1 MRRAKTFFIL
11 GIWVAALPYLG
22 FPYIWKNILFSI
34 SGVILS
40 ILGFMIYRE
49 HKAMQDD
56 GRTFDNFS
64 ENQNVILNEIAGEE
78 GE

>member
-11 GIWVAALPYLG
+11 GIWVAVLPYLG

-49 HKAMQDD
+49 HKAMQND
-56 GRTFDNFS
+56 GGTFDNFS
-64 ENQNVILNEIAGEE
+64 ENKNFILNEIAGEE

>member
-11 GIWVAALPYLG
+11 GIWVAVLPYLG

-40 ILGFMIYRE
+40 IMGFMIYRE
-49 HKAMQDD
+49 HRAMQND
-56 GRTFDNFS
+56 GGTFDNFS
-64 ENQNVILNEIAGEE
+64 ENQNFVISEISSVEVE
-78 GE
+78 